1 MTNKLLIVFAMLC
14 MAISNG
20 AFAANAAPLGL
31 ELGVASYA
39 QVKQQVGG
47 KTSLAD
53 AGSNKYSG
61 GKMLQG
67 DGAGLGIEG
76 LSEITFIFDKTDKLA
91 AVLMT
96 LPKDSLQ
103 KTLSALSNKYQLIE
117 KQVPFVGNA
126 FVRLQQGDSVIELDA
141 PHLSFQMTVNYLTK
155 SLKQSFN
162 QQATGERA
170 AKEKRQADLF

>member
-1 MTNKLLIVFAMLC
+1 MKYVYLILMLFGF
-14 MAISNG
+14 SPV

-39 QVKQQVGG
+39 QVNQQVGG
-47 KTSLAD
+47 KTSLSD
-53 AGSNKYSG
+53 VGTNKYSG

-67 DGAGLGIEG
+67 DGAGLGIDG
-76 LSEITFIFDKTDKLA
+76 LNEITFIFDKTDKLA